1 MKDVYTKK
9 AECKSEMSQA
19 SMSYKSECEF
29 TPIATKAIA
38 KTHNRLCRLKM
49 VAILK
54 INIHMKSKRNLIP
67 IHYLSLHDLRETVT
81 FDGINFHDWNHAL
94 KAFLKNDE
102 KLYVLKVPVPEQPP
116 LTSRTD
122 HDVWW
127 KHKCDAEDVSEII
140 MGTVIPDLQK
150 IFDTDDAYKMYC
162 QMTQIYQQLIIK
174 CFKPVE
180 TLDADKVD
188 GSYTVCS
195 KRPMVQNKEK
205 YKRRKTK
212 KAPKNGSCFYCG
224 EIGHWKR
231 NCSSYLTE
239 LRKSERKFLID
250 KASGRHMELE
260 VDQEPQLDLK
270 LALVINKKL
279 LNMNNSYSKT
289 QIVTNLVNLSNPEKY
304 GFKVDKCF
312 LIVSH
317 ETHQLPE
324 RYISRKPLLL
334 IDTLLKMSIQF
345 SLELLDYIMILHTS
359 LTLCMDTCHGGC
371 KKVWTMKNTK

>member
-1 MKDVYTKK
+1 MKVVITIIVHHFHVFH
-9 AECKSEMSQA
+9 SHQHSTTGPPPLHPPPQLPLP
-19 SMSYKSECEF
+19 S
-29 TPIATKAIA
+29 
-38 KTHNRLCRLKM
+38 
-49 VAILK
+49 
-54 INIHMKSKRNLIP
+54 MKSKRNLIP

-127 KHKCDAEDVSEII
+127 KHKYDAEDVSEII

-150 IFDTDDAYKMYC
+150 IFDTDDAYKLYR

-188 GSYTVCS
+188 GSYSVCS

-212 KAPKNGSCFYCG
+212 KAPKNGFCFYCG
-224 EIGHWKR
+224 ETGHWKR

-239 LRKSERKFLID
+239 LRKSGQTNNPD

-260 VDQEPQLDLK
+260 IDQEPQLDVAK
-270 LALVINKKL
+270 VGTNFKKTASLNRHL
-279 LNMNNSYSKT
+279 LEVVYT
-289 QIVTNLVNLSNPEKY
+289 V
-304 GFKVDKCF
+304 
-312 LIVSH
+312 
-317 ETHQLPE
+317 
-324 RYISRKPLLL
+324 
-334 IDTLLKMSIQF
+334 
-345 SLELLDYIMILHTS
+345 
-359 LTLCMDTCHGGC
+359 
-371 KKVWTMKNTK
+371 